1 MPRDS
6 KADFGTDG
14 FARYARQIIFP
25 GIGREGQEKIG
36 ASHVL
41 VAGIGGLGSL
51 SSVYLCRAGVG
62 QLTLVDSGR
71 VQVPD
76 LNRQLLYGEKDIGES
91 KVLVAARKLSEV
103 NSETKVNPVLE
114 EITED
119 TFRELLSN
127 VNIVVDGTDNYRARF
142 LMNRVCW
149 KNRIP
154 FIYGGIFGLKGTAMT
169 ILPGR
174 TPCLECFITAKDE
187 IASPIPAIGPVVGQI
202 ASIQALE
209 VLKLILHLGKPL
221 GGELLTFDGSSLTFT
236 KVTIKKREGCSVC
249 GG

>member
-1 MPRDS
+1 MSEDS
-6 KADFGTDG
+6 KARISTNG
-14 FARYARQIIFP
+14 FARYARQIIVP

-76 LNRQLLYGEKDIGES
+76 LNRQLLYGERDIGES
-91 KVLVAARKLSEV
+91 KVFVAARKLLEV

-119 TFRELLSN
+119 TFRELLRN
-127 VNIVVDGTDNYRARF
+127 VNIVVDGTDNYRTRF

-154 FIYGGIFGLKGTAMT
+154 FIYGGIFGLKGTAMA

-174 TPCLECFITAKDE
+174 TRAWN
-187 IASPIPAIGPVVGQI
+187 
-202 ASIQALE
+202 
-209 VLKLILHLGKPL
+209 VLLPPKTRLVHPYLPL
-221 GGELLTFDGSSLTFT
+221 VLWWG
-236 KVTIKKREGCSVC
+236 R
-249 GG
+249 